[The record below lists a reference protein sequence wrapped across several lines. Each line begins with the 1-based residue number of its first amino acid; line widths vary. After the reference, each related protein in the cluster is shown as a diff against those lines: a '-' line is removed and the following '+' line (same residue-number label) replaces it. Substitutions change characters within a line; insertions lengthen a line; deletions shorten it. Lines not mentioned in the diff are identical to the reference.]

1 MEPDH
6 RPDALPPRASEARA
20 GPLHGPPRHEGAATA
35 AGRTRSPRPR
45 PGMKP
50 WAHVLCL
57 AAGIALFA
65 LVLREVDMGAVAS
78 AAAAFGITAMLAVL
92 ALYAFEFLADTA
104 GWHLAVTSVP
114 FDAGWIKR
122 LFVARLVGEAVNA
135 ATPLAGMGGEPAKAW
150 LLKRRHAIEY
160 GESAASLVIART
172 VNLLAL
178 LPFAGAGLM
187 LTASDPRLPGA
198 YAAAAGAGL
207 AVLAVATLAF
217 FAVQRFRAASSLAR
231 RGGRGRFGERRL
243 DGRGPPG
250 EPHLHGRRP
259 VGFVTRRAAASFAWN
274 EPVPHPPAGEPE
286 TPAVPR
292 GRIAGR
298 SPRRSPLAWIEGF
311 DDRTAR
317 FYTQHRRRF
326 ALALALAFS
335 SWFIGALGVFVTMRF
350 LGMEISVADAWV
362 IESFTQLV
370 RAGTF
375 FIPASIGAQEG
386 VYVLVA
392 GALTG
397 SPAAGLAAAL
407 IRRCRDLVWIAAG
420 LAVGWHHAGAAARRG
435 AGRQA

>member
-1 MEPDH
+1 MKRLAH
-6 RPDALPPRASEARA
+6 ALS
-20 GPLHGPPRHEGAATA
+20 
-35 AGRTRSPRPR
+35 
-45 PGMKP
+45 
-50 WAHVLCL
+50 L
-57 AAGIALFA
+57 AAGIALLA
-65 LVLREVDMGAVAS
+65 LVLRGVDTGAVAS
-78 AAAAFGITAMLAVL
+78 AAAAFGITAMVAVL

-114 FDAGWIKR
+114 FDAGWLER

-187 LTASDPRLPGA
+187 LAASDPRLPGA
-198 YAAAAGAGL
+198 WVTAAGIGL

-217 FAVQRFRAASSLAR
+217 FAVQRFRAASGIAR
-231 RGGRGRFGERRL
+231 RGGRCCFSGRRL
-243 DGRGPPG
+243 DGCGQPG
-250 EPHLHGRRP
+250 EPHPRSRRP
-259 VGFVTRRAAASFAWN
+259 VGFVTRRVAASFTWN
-274 EPVPHPPAGEPE
+274 KSAPRPAAGGSEA
-286 TPAVPR
+286 PAVPHGGITGRPPR
-292 GRIAGR
+292 GA
-298 SPRRSPLAWIEGF
+298 PLAWIEGF

-317 FYTQHRRRF
+317 FYTRHRRRF

-335 SWFIGALGVFVTMRF
+335 SWFIGAFGVFVTMRF
-350 LGMEISVADAWV
+350 LGVEISVADAWI

-386 VYVLVA
+386 ACVLVA

-397 SPAAGLAAAL
+397 NPAAGLAAAL
-407 IRRCRDLVWIAAG
+407 IRRCRDLLWIAAG
-420 LAVGWHHAGAAARRG
+420 LAVGWRHAGGAARC
-435 AGRQA
+435 GREA